1 MNDNLN
7 NFWNNK
13 KVLITGHTGF
23 KGSWLT
29 IFLNYLGSEVHG
41 LSREEKPGIYSI
53 ANVKELLSSETKA
66 DISTYDID
74 DLNTAISKISPDIVF
89 HLAAQSLV
97 IKSYEDPKDTVYS
110 NVIGTYNV
118 LDSINKSQNT
128 KSLIIATTDK
138 VYKYPEKENK
148 EDAEIGGSDF
158 YSATKSSAELL
169 INAFINSSKNNSLNV
184 SVVRSGNV
192 IGGGDRSENRLM
204 TDLVM
209 ALNNDQNFN
218 LRMPES
224 IRPWQYILDSLHG
237 YLLIGQENFEEE
249 KSEIYNLNSK
259 INNDYNSRKIAE
271 LMFTNWGTSKEIIFQ
286 TDKMYKEVDKLTIDS
301 SKATKNLNWMPK
313 YSVEETVEEIVQWEK
328 YYKKNSGC
336 DYSLNQIKKFIEK

>member
-41 LSREEKPGIYSI
+41 LSREEKPGIYSM
-53 ANVKELLSSETKA
+53 ANVKKLLRSETKA
-66 DISTYDID
+66 DISTYDTGI
-74 DLNTAISKISPDIVF
+74 LSTAISKISPDIVF

-118 LDSINKSQNT
+118 LDSINKSENT

-138 VYKYPEKENK
+138 VYKHPEKENK
-148 EDAEIGGSDF
+148 EEEEIGGSDF

-169 INAFINSSKNNSLNV
+169 INAFNNSSKNNSLNV

-204 TDLVM
+204 TDLIT

-218 LRMPES
+218 IRMPES

-237 YLLIGQENFEEE
+237 YLLIGQENFEKQ

-259 INNDYNSRKIAE
+259 INNEYNSRKIAE
-271 LMFTNWGTSKEIIFQ
+271 LVFNNWGTKKEIIIQ
-286 TDKMYKEVDKLTIDS
+286 TDVNYKEVDKLTIDS
-301 SKATKNLNWMPK
+301 SKAIKNLNWMPK

-328 YYKKNSGC
+328 YHKKNSDC
-336 DYSLNQIKKFIEK
+336 DYSLSQIKKFMQK

>member
-41 LSREEKPGIYSI
+41 LSREEKPGIYSM
-53 ANVKELLSSETKA
+53 ANVKELLSSETQA
-66 DISTYDID
+66 DISTYDTSV
-74 DLNTAISKISPDIVF
+74 LSTAISKISPDIVF
-89 HLAAQSLV
+89 HMAAQSLV

-110 NVIGTYNV
+110 NVIGTYNI
-118 LDSINKSQNT
+118 LDLINKSDNT

-138 VYKYPEKENK
+138 VYRYPEKENK
-148 EDAEIGGSDF
+148 EEAELGGSDF

-169 INAFINSSKNNSLNV
+169 ISAFKNSSKNDNLNI

-204 TDLVM
+204 TDLIT
-209 ALNNDQNFN
+209 ALNNDKNFN

-237 YLLIGQENFEEE
+237 YLLIAQENFEDE
-249 KSEIYNLNSK
+249 KSDIYNLNSK
-259 INNDYNSRKIAE
+259 INNDYNSQKIAE
-271 LMFTNWGTSKEIIFQ
+271 LMFKNWGTKNEITLQ
-286 TDKMYKEVDKLTIDS
+286 TEIKYKEVDKLTIDS
-301 SKATKNLNWMPK
+301 SKAIKKLNWMPK

-328 YYKKNSGC
+328 YHKIKKGF

>member
-41 LSREEKPGIYSI
+41 LSREEKPGIYSM
-53 ANVKELLSSETKA
+53 ANVKELLSSETQA
-66 DISTYDID
+66 DISTYDTSV
-74 DLNTAISKISPDIVF
+74 LSTAISKISPDIVF
-89 HLAAQSLV
+89 HMAAQSLV

-110 NVIGTYNV
+110 NVIGTYNI
-118 LDSINKSQNT
+118 LDLINKSDNT

-138 VYKYPEKENK
+138 VYRYPEKENK
-148 EDAEIGGSDF
+148 EEAELGGSDF

-169 INAFINSSKNNSLNV
+169 ISAFKNSSKNDNLNI

-204 TDLVM
+204 TDLIT
-209 ALNNDQNFN
+209 ALNNDKNFN

-237 YLLIGQENFEEE
+237 YLLIAQENFEDE
-249 KSEIYNLNSK
+249 KSDIYNLNSK
-259 INNDYNSRKIAE
+259 INNDYNSQKIAE
-271 LMFTNWGTSKEIIFQ
+271 LMFKNWGTKNEITFQ
-286 TDKMYKEVDKLTIDS
+286 TEIKYKEVDKLTIDS
-301 SKATKNLNWMPK
+301 SKAIKKLNWMPK

-328 YYKKNSGC
+328 YHKINKGF